1 MKMPWVILSSGVD
14 ADIFGRAVSIAMK
27 GGASGFWLDERF
39 GRRLLVHKIHKLCCA
54 MSLFLVYNGWQ
65 KLSMKVSRNANPLW
79 ISILENNNG

>member
-1 MKMPWVILSSGVD
+1 
-14 ADIFGRAVSIAMK
+14 
-27 GGASGFWLDERF
+27 
-39 GRRLLVHKIHKLCCA
+39 

>member
-27 GGASGFWLDERF
+27 SGASGFWQDERF

-54 MSLFLVYNGWQ
+54 MSPFHAYNDWL
-65 KLSMKVSRNANPLW
+65 KLSMKVSRNANSLW
-79 ISILENNNG
+79 ITILENNDG

>member
-27 GGASGFWLDERF
+27 VVRRASRLDERF
-39 GRRLLVHKIHKLCCA
+39 GRRLLVHKIHKPCCA
-54 MSLFLVYNGWQ
+54 MSPFHACNGWL